1 MSDSTSRTTGHEAPA
16 PAASAEA
23 RAATRSPY
31 AGTRAFNRSI
41 YGKAL
46 SRGYGDSMGRGLELV
61 LTLVVMVGIG
71 WLADRIFGTYP
82 LFTIAFSVIGFAGIT
97 VKLFMGY
104 DLEMRKHEAD
114 AVWNREGKAS

>member
-1 MSDSTSRTTGHEAPA
+1 MSDSTSRTTGNEAPA
-16 PAASAEA
+16 PAAVAAA
-23 RAATRSPY
+23 RPTASSPY

-82 LFTIAFSVIGFAGIT
+82 LFTIVLSVAGFAGIT
-97 VKLFMGY
+97 VKLFLGY
-104 DLEMRKHEAD
+104 DLEMRKHESD
-114 AVWNREGKAS
+114 AVWNREAEAN